1 MLHDSNL
8 FYNSVPRHPST
19 NGCMVNY
26 KQRRQEAISAWN
38 APKCKLHRDQ
48 RANATATNAPI
59 CKPRNA
65 RPRTQHFS
73 ATLFST
79 ALYKT
84 LPQHFATTLLHT
96 SVQLFSTAN
105 TSLQHSTPQ
114 NHRDTTTAQNHHQ
127 EAKHQ
132 HATKSPPQKQNI
144 TTPQNHHYTRKT
156 PSRTTKTSPHDEITK
171 EHHSTKSSP
180 QPTLKLPKN
189 AKEFST
195 HSGSTLEKREP
206 FAFGKHFLAN
216 LKANVEI
223 PKSYWRFFYNIDVD
237 VITIKAI

>member
-1 MLHDSNL
+1 MESRRDFFVAQLVFFNVLCMLHVLCFCIEFSFTQCLYQEENLFIQPSGCTCILDSHRTVLHEIMPGPGGCFKRIKSFMMLHDSNL

-26 KQRRQEAISAWN
+26 KQRRQEAMSVWN
-38 APKCKLHRDQ
+38 APRCKLHRDQ

-59 CKPRNA
+59 CKSRNA

-84 LPQHFATTLLHT
+84 LPQHFATTLFHT

-114 NHRDTTTAQNHHQ
+114 NHRDTTTAQNHH
-127 EAKHQ
+127 H
-132 HATKSPPQKQNI
+132 
-144 TTPQNHHYTRKT
+144 
-156 PSRTTKTSPHDEITK
+156 
-171 EHHSTKSSP
+171 
-180 QPTLKLPKN
+180 
-189 AKEFST
+189 
-195 HSGSTLEKREP
+195 
-206 FAFGKHFLAN
+206 
-216 LKANVEI
+216 
-223 PKSYWRFFYNIDVD
+223 
-237 VITIKAI
+237 